1 MKQTP
6 ELSQQYKSDVQTI
19 HLLLAI
25 DRYLIQVRKL
35 RHAKEEKVKAT
46 YNAHRERTHRN
57 ETATTKGRGTRLETA
72 TTIAKTEITSKE
84 SRAGK
89 ESKLTSKKTRI
100 DDHSTIKENMTEVAE
115 SAAACNYFSQ

>member
-1 MKQTP
+1 MKQIP

-72 TTIAKTEITSKE
+72 TTIATSCQVAHGIATVWLRFTPASLYLGSQKIKTTYQKNK
-84 SRAGK
+84 R
-89 ESKLTSKKTRI
+89 
-100 DDHSTIKENMTEVAE
+100 
-115 SAAACNYFSQ
+115 